1 MCSVCVICILRL
13 EICTHSKL
21 FSTTIRNE
29 EEHTWRTKVA
39 QRHFE
44 SMQFNC
50 TVYYNVNKRGGKK
63 HRRILENTTPTK
75 FLVAIEAKKLIQMWH
90 VKCFVP
96 FSWLTPLNNEIP
108 LTLWEHSALWLVL
121 QDVTTKLTGKANWNT
136 KTLFGANQR
145 HFKQWQLGAYSYL
158 TSDGFWLVNSEH
170 RHVPQLSGCAQLGNH
185 INSLVNLCFCLKQF
199 TFFN

>member
-75 FLVAIEAKKLIQMWH
+75 FLAVIEAKKLIQMWH

-108 LTLWEHSALWLVL
+108 LTLWERSALWLVL
-121 QDVTTKLTGKANWNT
+121 HPSGRRYRSLRTKSS
-136 KTLFGANQR
+136 R
-145 HFKQWQLGAYSYL
+145 
-158 TSDGFWLVNSEH
+158 
-170 RHVPQLSGCAQLGNH
+170 H
-185 INSLVNLCFCLKQF
+185 INS
-199 TFFN
+199 FFPPAINSLNRNPNWKGNIENMFKNMFVGPLWD